1 MEEGTP
7 SETMA
12 SREEVLA
19 SREVK
24 LSRLYALL
32 LGRILC
38 CVIFLLAIASPVLA
52 QEAGRVVSIVGT
64 AEVLWKGQWQ
74 PIRIGEALAPGEV
87 MRTGPGSRVAV
98 QLLDCEEFGVR
109 SCINVALHPF
119 LSLCPLLT
127 GEFKS

>member
-1 MEEGTP
+1 MRLLLILKRVGMEEGTP
-7 SETMA
+7 SKTMA

-64 AEVLWKGQWQ
+64 AEVLRKGQWQ
-74 PIRIGEALAPGEV
+74 PIRISEALAPGEV

-98 QLLDCEEFGVR
+98 QLLDCEGFGVR
-109 SCINVALHPF
+109 VRIPKQF
-119 LSLCPLLT
+119 
-127 GEFKS
+127 